1 MVLYEK
7 LWSFEHKMIKAV
19 SIRIHK
25 FRNLSEALPKKDNQ
39 KEGGMRVMACLRMK
53 DKNRIFFGSEKRNVI
68 N

>member
-25 FRNLSEALPKKDNQ
+25 FRILSEALPKRDNQ
-39 KEGGMRVMACLRMK
+39 KEGGMRYGMLEDERQK
-53 DKNRIFFGSEKRNVI
+53 SYLFWE
-68 N
+68 

>member
-25 FRNLSEALPKKDNQ
+25 FRNRSEALPKRDHQ
-39 KEGGMRVMACLRMK
+39 KEGGMRVMA
-53 DKNRIFFGSEKRNVI
+53 
-68 N
+68 